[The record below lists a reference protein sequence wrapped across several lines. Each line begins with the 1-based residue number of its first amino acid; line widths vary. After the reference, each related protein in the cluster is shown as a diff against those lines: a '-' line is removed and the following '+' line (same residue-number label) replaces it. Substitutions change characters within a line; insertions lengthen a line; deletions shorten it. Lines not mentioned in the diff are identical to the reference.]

1 MTEHVQVTQEN
12 QKFSILLIVTD
23 GIINDMQ
30 QAIDQIVRGSENPI
44 GIIIVGV
51 GEADFEAMD
60 QLDGDEEDLY
70 SSATRRYMAADI
82 VQFVPFKTFKH
93 DSSLL
98 AKEVLTEVPG
108 QLLAWMRKH
117 NIKPHAKTDEERKQ
131 I

>member
-1 MTEHVQVTQEN
+1 VTQEN
-12 QKFSILLIVTD
+12 QKFSILLIITD

-82 VQFVPFKTFKH
+82 V
-93 DSSLL
+93 
-98 AKEVLTEVPG
+98 
-108 QLLAWMRKH
+108 
-117 NIKPHAKTDEERKQ
+117 
-131 I
+131 